1 MNEFSLAQVHH
12 HPTHTFQCTTHSLE
26 REESKF
32 LLQIAEQTW
41 RKCLP
46 VNMLAVKA
54 YFWLPDLHFSK
65 ENGTKYQKKDSAYH
79 NQMHKRGK
87 TGPCKRRG
95 QMN

>member
-1 MNEFSLAQVHH
+1 
-12 HPTHTFQCTTHSLE
+12 
-26 REESKF
+26 
-32 LLQIAEQTW
+32 
-41 RKCLP
+41 
-46 VNMLAVKA
+46 MLAVKA

-65 ENGTKYQKKDSAYH
+65 ENETKYQKKDSAYH